1 LSGQQWQVS
10 GNAAQVY
17 ERQLVPAIFAPWAPR
32 VVALAAPAARQR
44 VLDVAC
50 GTGVVARLAAAGIEP
65 TSQHRY
71 WEANGGVTYRDP
83 DGRQV
88 VFVSWVYGRDRT

>member
-44 VLDVAC
+44 QALVQ
-50 GTGVVARLAAAGIEP
+50 AG
-65 TSQHRY
+65 
-71 WEANGGVTYRDP
+71 
-83 DGRQV
+83 DGPPNRP
-88 VFVSWVYGRDRT
+88 WML